1 MPPCTVVFFYCV
13 TPAAIIARMPTPTK
27 FWSDTTASTANPK
40 AAGFSPSRLERI
52 STVLHADI
60 ESAAI
65 PGAVVLI
72 VRGGTVAYFEAFGYA
87 DVKTHRP
94 MQRDSVFRIAS
105 MTKPMTVV
113 AALMLMEKGRLLL
126 TDPVSRYLPELRDV
140 QVGVEAVDSATG
152 QRCLRLESSRHA
164 MTVQDLMRHTAGF
177 TYGQFGDSLVQRAYR
192 AAHLMDNQQTNA
204 DMVAKLAQLPLSYQ
218 PGTTFEYGMSTDVLG
233 RVVEVVSGMEL
244 DRFFAEHIT
253 GPLGMPHTAFGLA
266 PGALHRLAEP
276 QRDAMHTQVAGVMPY
291 DPARPAKWFSGG
303 GGLLSTAADYARFG
317 QMLLNEG
324 ELDGVRL
331 LARKTVQLMIH
342 NHLPPTMSYG
352 PHTADLGV
360 AAPLPQLGQGYGLGL
375 GVRRE
380 AGLAPTPGS
389 VGDYYW
395 GGAVGP
401 YFWADPAEKLCV
413 VFMLQ
418 ELDVQ
423 IRTRYRPL
431 LRGLVYQ
438 ALR

>member
-1 MPPCTVVFFYCV
+1 MP
-13 TPAAIIARMPTPTK
+13 IPTK
-27 FWSDTTASTANPK
+27 LWSDANVP
-40 AAGFSPSRLERI
+40 ATNPEGAGLSPSRLERLSAI
-52 STVLHADI
+52 LRADI
-60 ESAAI
+60 EGAAI
-65 PGAVVLI
+65 PGAVALI
-72 VRGGTVAYFEAFGYA
+72 VRRGTLAYFEAFGYA
-87 DVKTHRP
+87 DRKTWRP
-94 MQRDSVFRIAS
+94 MRRDSVFRIAS

-113 AALMLMEKGRLLL
+113 AALMLMETGKLLL
-126 TDPVSRYLPELRDV
+126 TDPVWRYLPELRDV
-140 QVGVEAVDSATG
+140 QVGVEDIDAGTG
-152 QRCLRLESSRHA
+152 LRRLTLQPSRRA

-192 AAHLMDNQQTNA
+192 AAHLIDNQQTNA
-204 DMVAKLAQLPLSYQ
+204 EMITKLAQLPLSYQ

-253 GPLGMPHTAFGLA
+253 GPLGMSDTAFGI
-266 PGALHRLAEP
+266 GAGEVHRLAEP
-276 QRDAMHTQVAGVMPY
+276 QREATHTHIPAVLPY

-303 GGLLSTAADYARFG
+303 GGLLSTAADYARFS

-331 LARKTVQLMIH
+331 LGRKTVQLMLH
-342 NHLPPTMSYG
+342 NHLPHTMSYG

-375 GVRRE
+375 GVRLE

-395 GGAVGP
+395 GGALGP
-401 YFWADPAEKLCV
+401 YFWVDPAEKLIV

-418 ELDVQ
+418 ELSVQ

-431 LRGLVYQ
+431 LRALVYQ
-438 ALR
+438 ALQ